1 MRSLPYFS
9 RAQQGVILLLG
20 AALLLLWAWR
30 ANFWLAPSPPPAKTL
45 NFVFIE
51 VTGAAAHPGVYSFD
65 HPPTLAE
72 VYCRAGAAVPPPGG
86 EKRLASGSLLNL
98 NQDGSYQLSRMGG
111 PQLLTLGLS
120 LDLNRATAADLEAL
134 PDIGPV
140 MAGRII
146 AYRQTHGPFNKI
158 ADLME
163 ISGIGPQNLE
173 KLKPYLALGSPE
185 ASPPAPAAKQGMTAE
200 KPPPAASQEAGGE
213 EHGRLRSRRAAKPK
227 PPARPLDPNLATQ
240 ADLEALPGIGPVLAK
255 RIIAYRT
262 AHGPFKKI
270 GDLEKVS
277 GIGPKKLEKIEP
289 YLFIEQKKD

>member
-1 MRSLPYFS
+1 VEIAKDGQYR
-9 RAQQGVILLLG
+9 LG
-20 AALLLLWAWR
+20 R
-30 ANFWLAPSPPPAKTL
+30 M
-45 NFVFIE
+45 
-51 VTGAAAHPGVYSFD
+51 
-65 HPPTLAE
+65 
-72 VYCRAGAAVPPPGG
+72 AG
-86 EKRLASGSLLNL
+86 ET
-98 NQDGSYQLSRMGG
+98 
-111 PQLLTLGLS
+111 LLTLGLA

-185 ASPPAPAAKQGMTAE
+185 ASPPAPAAQQGMTAE
-200 KPPPAASQEAGGE
+200 KPPSAAGQEISGE
-213 EHGRLRSRRAAKPK
+213 EHGRLRSRRAAKSK

-277 GIGPKKLEKIEP
+277 GIGKKKLNKIKY
-289 YLFIEQKKD
+289 YLIIK